1 MTKKQEWFTL
11 EEAAAETHGK
21 LITGSRMLV
30 DGRPA
35 EWVAV
40 DPIWAE
46 WVAVDPIWGMVA
58 ARWTDEEGGYA
69 VNFHCHEVLVHRDGI
84 TRTLEH
90 LENTK

>member
-40 DPIWAE
+40 DPIW
-46 WVAVDPIWGMVA
+46 GMVA

-69 VNFHCHEVLVHRDGI
+69 VNLPCHKVLVHRDGI